1 MISTFATFGPAS
13 EETAVFYLAAVVCFV
28 LAAFAA
34 TLAKRFPGGPLGLV
48 ALGLALWLWPTMWT
62 SMDVAF

>member
-1 MISTFATFGPAS
+1 
-13 EETAVFYLAAVVCFV
+13 VVCFV